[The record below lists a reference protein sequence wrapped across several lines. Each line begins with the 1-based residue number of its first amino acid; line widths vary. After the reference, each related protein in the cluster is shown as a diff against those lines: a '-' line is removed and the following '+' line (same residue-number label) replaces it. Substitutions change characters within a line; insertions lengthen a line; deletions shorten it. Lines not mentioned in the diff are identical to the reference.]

1 MYYYTHNKVDYQ
13 PYTLLYS
20 YTTST
25 CFSIGTVP
33 IGYYYV

>member
-20 YTTST
+20 YTTT
-25 CFSIGTVP
+25 CFSNGTVP
-33 IGYYYV
+33 VGYYYV